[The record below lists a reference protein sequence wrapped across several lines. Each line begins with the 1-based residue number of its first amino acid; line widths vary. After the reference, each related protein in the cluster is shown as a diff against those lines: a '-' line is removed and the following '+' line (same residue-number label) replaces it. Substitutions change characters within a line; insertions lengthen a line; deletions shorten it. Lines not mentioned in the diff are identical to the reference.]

1 MSIAVGIGLADYP
14 FSSSNFFWDWVVACE
29 DGGVDSLWQTDRLI
43 SRKPILETV
52 VTMAGIAGATKR
64 IKFGMNVV
72 SLALRDPLLLAKQCA
87 TIDMLSNGRLLPA
100 FGIGNIRAPEWL
112 ATSLSTKGR
121 GQRTNEALHILAK
134 LWTEEAVT
142 FKGRFY
148 DYQSVS
154 ISPRPLQRQLPM
166 WIGGS
171 SPAAVQRTARFGTGW
186 QAGFETPFQVRET
199 IAAIK
204 EALTLEGR
212 EIDED
217 HYGASFSFR
226 FGAWS
231 DPVVERSAKLVRYR
245 LGREPNDMFV
255 VGNAQDIINRLVDY
269 VDGGASKFILRP
281 IAHGDSDVLEQT
293 KLLIN
298 EILPEVQNLNH
309 SC

>member
-1 MSIAVGIGLADYP
+1 MSIAVGIGLSDYP

-29 DGGVDSLWQTDRLI
+29 EGGVDSLWQTDRLI

-52 VTMAGIAGATKR
+52 VTMAGIAGATRR

-72 SLALRDPLLLAKQCA
+72 SLGLRDPLLLAKQCA
-87 TIDMLSNGRLLPA
+87 TIDVLSGGRLLPA
-100 FGIGNIRAPEWL
+100 FGIGNSRAPEWL

-121 GQRTNEALHILAK
+121 GQRTNEALHILRE
-134 LWTEEAVT
+134 LWTEEEVT

-154 ISPRPLQRQLPM
+154 ISPRPIQRRLPI

-186 QAGFETPFQVRET
+186 QAGFENPFQVAET

-204 EALTLEGR
+204 EALTREGR
-212 EIDED
+212 EIDDD
-217 HYGASFSFR
+217 HYGASFSYR
-226 FGAWS
+226 FGAWA
-231 DPVVERSAKLVRYR
+231 DPVVERSAQLVRDR
-245 LGREPNDMFV
+245 LGREPRDIFV
-255 VGNAQDIINRLVDY
+255 VGDAHDIVNRLAQY

-281 IAHGDSDVLEQT
+281 IAYGDSDVLEQT
-293 KLLIN
+293 KILID
-298 EILPEVQNLNH
+298 EIFPEIKNLN
-309 SC
+309 SAC